1 MHTGDIQTQRLKDA
15 PRPPSPSSAARHNSC
30 VWAEEIKATC
40 KCVVLSEILDSRTQH
55 LISDAGISD
64 YVLSNELV
72 SMTLAMVA
80 EDRTVNLIV
89 KHLFEEEGS
98 ELYIRPARG
107 YVDPG
112 AALSF
117 FDVMAIAR
125 KKDPPEIAIGF
136 RPAGEDHSILNP
148 PDKHEPRVWHKE
160 DRLVVLAE
168 D

>member
-1 MHTGDIQTQRLKDA
+1 MPTLPTLLTIA
-15 PRPPSPSSAARHNSC
+15 
-30 VWAEEIKATC
+30 
-40 KCVVLSEILDSRTQH
+40 
-55 LISDAGISD
+55 DAGISD

>member
-1 MHTGDIQTQRLKDA
+1 M
-15 PRPPSPSSAARHNSC
+15 
-30 VWAEEIKATC
+30 
-40 KCVVLSEILDSRTQH
+40 LSEILDSRTQH

-98 ELYIRPARG
+98 ELYIRNIAD
-107 YVDPG
+107 YVEPGDDP
-112 AALSF
+112 SF
-117 FDVMAIAR
+117 FDVMALAR
-125 KKDPPEIAIGF
+125 RKDPPEIAVGY
-136 RPAGEDHSILNP
+136 RAAGEDHAVLNP
-148 PDKHEPRVWHKE
+148 PDKHEPRQWHPD

>member
-1 MHTGDIQTQRLKDA
+1 MD
-15 PRPPSPSSAARHNSC
+15 AAR
-30 VWAEEIKATC
+30 
-40 KCVVLSEILDSRTQH
+40 VVLALLGAADALKNPNTTLLGSWPMIHAHDAATTYLSTGIVDEWAKTQH
-55 LISDAGISD
+55 AGISD

-98 ELYIRPARG
+98 ELYIRNIAD
-107 YVDPG
+107 YVEPGDDP
-112 AALSF
+112 SF
-117 FDVMAIAR
+117 FDVMALAR
-125 KKDPPEIAIGF
+125 RKDPPEIAVGY
-136 RPAGEDHSILNP
+136 RAAGEDHAVLNP
-148 PDKHEPRVWHKE
+148 PDKHEPRQWHPD